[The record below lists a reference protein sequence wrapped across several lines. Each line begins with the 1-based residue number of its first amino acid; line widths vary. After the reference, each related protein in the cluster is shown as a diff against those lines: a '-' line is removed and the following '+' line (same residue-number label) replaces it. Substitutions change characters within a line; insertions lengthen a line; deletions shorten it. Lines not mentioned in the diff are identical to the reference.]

1 MLPNFLILYCL
12 QGQGSIKQGNR
23 EAWFEPGS
31 TCLLRPFE
39 VYDSF
44 NVISQTG
51 RESFDYIYIYFDIH
65 PYSARGNFKA
75 HSANLGNDLFGKEWN
90 QCLKPYFNE
99 LSQQGRLGNIKTI
112 ETTLILQT
120 IVRHFIVHS
129 YCSRQ
134 GFTVEA
140 SASNCLRESEI
151 VDQAFTYVEE
161 HLEEPLK
168 IQVLAKN
175 IGASC
180 KTLNRAFNLIFKST
194 PLQCLTHFKMVHS
207 IALMERGLTV
217 QEAAAS
223 VGYASPFY
231 FSRSFKKIMGQCP
244 TVYCNLF

>member
-1 MLPNFLILYCL
+1 LNQGLPVCYGPLKFMTALMSFRKLVENHLII
-12 QGQGSIKQGNR
+12 SI
-23 EAWFEPGS
+23 FI
-31 TCLLRPFE
+31 L
-39 VYDSF
+39 
-44 NVISQTG
+44 ISIPIQLV
-51 RESFDYIYIYFDIH
+51 EIL
-65 PYSARGNFKA
+65 KA

-180 KTLNRAFNLIFKST
+180 KTLNGYPKL
-194 PLQCLTHFKMVHS
+194 VV
-207 IALMERGLTV
+207 ERHD
-217 QEAAAS
+217 
-223 VGYASPFY
+223 
-231 FSRSFKKIMGQCP
+231 
-244 TVYCNLF
+244 